1 MKWFKDIDSRGRVLY
16 VAYAAL
22 EYFVALM
29 SGGAYIAM
37 VTETLGISDSLTGI
51 ITSFVSLGC
60 SFQVFAIFLTRKKRV
75 KPFVATF
82 GIINQACFGLVYLVP
97 FFNIPGTAK
106 TVIYMAAIL
115 IANALLNVGRA
126 PNTKWF
132 YSYVDDHHRGV
143 FTATN
148 EMVSLLG
155 GTAFSFIIG
164 LVIDKFEAAGN
175 VEGAFL
181 FCGIGIF
188 GLTVLQALCYIFA
201 KEKSYEDAPEESVG
215 QIMKTLVRNK
225 RFVKVVI
232 LQVLWAVTVYSTTP
246 FYGTYMRKELG
257 FTMTFISIVSIVGAV
272 TRSIFS
278 RPMGRYG
285 DKNSF
290 MKMMNL
296 CLCIFLAAYA
306 VKVFAVPSNGHVTV
320 ILYTIIYAIGS
331 AGINSTKI
339 NLVYE
344 CVEPE
349 HVMPALGIENAFA
362 GIAGFLTTLAISPLV
377 TYIQNNGNRFLGLNV
392 YAQQVV
398 SFVGFILVGVT
409 LLYANFGLHKGG
421 KNDKNDDGDIGESKE
436 VNSVAST

>member
-1 MKWFKDIDSRGRVLY
+1 MKWFKDIDTRGRVLY

-37 VTETLGISDSLTGI
+37 VTETLGISDGLTGI

-60 SFQVFAIFLTRKKRV
+60 SFQVFAIFLTRKRRV

-82 GIINQACFGLVYLVP
+82 GIINQACFGLVYLIP

-132 YSYVDDHHRGV
+132 YSYVDDKHRGV

-164 LVIDKFEAAGN
+164 LVIDKFEAEGN
-175 VEGAFL
+175 IKGAFL

-201 KEKSYEDAPEESVG
+201 KEKTYEEAPAESVG
-215 QIMKTLVRNK
+215 QIMKALVRNK

-232 LQVLWAVTVYSTTP
+232 LQALWSVAVYSTTP

-257 FTMTFISIVSIVGAV
+257 FTMTFVSIVSIVGALA
-272 TRSIFS
+272 RSIFS

-296 CLCIFLAAYA
+296 CLCIFLGAYA
-306 VKVFAVPSNGHVTV
+306 VKTFTVPSNGHVFV

-349 HVMPALGIENAFA
+349 HVMPALGVENAFA
-362 GIAGFLTTLAISPLV
+362 GIVGFLTTLAVSPLV
-377 TYIQNNGNRFLGLNV
+377 TYIQDNGNRFLGMNV

-398 SFVGFILVGVT
+398 SFIGFVLVGLT

-421 KNDKNDDGDIGESKE
+421 KNGENGE
-436 VNSVAST
+436 NESVEPKSVDEQITA

>member
-1 MKWFKDIDSRGRVLY
+1 MKWFKDIDARGRVLY
-16 VAYAAL
+16 ITYAAL

-75 KPFVATF
+75 KPFVVTF
-82 GIINQACFGLVYLVP
+82 GLINQACFGLVYIVP

-132 YSYVDDHHRGV
+132 YSYVDDKHRGV

-148 EMVSLLG
+148 EMVSLIG
-155 GTAFSFIIG
+155 GTAFSFVIG

-188 GLTVLQALCYIFA
+188 GLTVIQSLCFLFS
-201 KEKSYEDAPEESVG
+201 KEKTYAEAPEENVG
-215 QIMKTLVRNK
+215 QVLKALVNNK

-257 FTMTFISIVSIVGAV
+257 FSMTFISIVSIVGAL
-272 TRSIFS
+272 TRAAIS

-285 DKNSF
+285 DRNSF

-296 CLCIFLAAYA
+296 CLCVFLCAY
-306 VKVFAVPSNGHVTV
+306 VFKVFTVPANGHVFV
-320 ILYTIIYAIGS
+320 IIYTAIYAIGS

-339 NLVYE
+339 NLVFE

-349 HVMPALGIENAFA
+349 HVMPALGVQNAFS

-377 TYIQNNGNRFLGLNV
+377 SYIQDNGNRFLGMNV

-398 SFVGFILVGVT
+398 SFIGMILVGAT
-409 LLYANFGLHKGG
+409 LVYANFGLHKGG
-421 KNDKNDDGDIGESKE
+421 KNDETDAESKD
-436 VNSVAST
+436 VNEAQTA

>member
-1 MKWFKDIDSRGRVLY
+1 MWYKDIDKRGRVLY
-16 VAYAAL
+16 IAYAAM

-29 SGGAYIAM
+29 SSGAYIAM

-60 SFQVFAIFLTRKKRV
+60 TFQIFAIFLTRKKRV
-75 KPFVATF
+75 KPFVTTF
-82 GIINQACFGLVYLVP
+82 GIINQACFGLVYIVP

-106 TVIYMAAIL
+106 TVVYMAAIL

-132 YSYVDDHHRGV
+132 YSYVDDKHRGI

-148 EMVSLLG
+148 EMISLLG
-155 GTAFSFIIG
+155 GMTFSFIIG
-164 LVIDKFEAAGN
+164 MVIDKFEAEGN
-175 VEGAFL
+175 IEGAFL

-201 KEKSYEDAPEESVG
+201 KEKSYGEVHDESVG
-215 QIMKTLVRNK
+215 QIMRALVKNK
-225 RFVKVVI
+225 RFVKVVV
-232 LQVLWAVTVYSTTP
+232 LQVLWAITVYSTTP
-246 FYGTYMRKELG
+246 FFGTYMRKELG
-257 FTMTFISIVSIVGAV
+257 FSMTFISIISIVSALS
-272 TRSIFS
+272 RSVCS

-296 CLCIFLAAYA
+296 CLCFFLVAYA
-306 VKVFAVPSNGHVTV
+306 IKMFTVPENGHVMV
-320 ILYTIIYAIGS
+320 ILYTIVYAIGS
-331 AGINSTKI
+331 ASINSTKI

-344 CVEPE
+344 CVESE
-349 HVMPALGIENAFA
+349 HVMPAIAVENALA
-362 GIAGFLTTLAISPLV
+362 GIVGFFTTLAISPLV
-377 TYIQNNGNRFLGLNV
+377 SYIQNNGNRFLGMNV

-398 SFVGFILVGVT
+398 SAIGFVLVGIT
-409 LLYANFGLHKGG
+409 LIYANFGIHKGG
-421 KNDKNDDGDIGESKE
+421 KNDKKE
-436 VNSVAST
+436 KISVEKNKC